1 LKLLVRRGDGHW
13 AEPEITGHQ
22 NEDALQQLLATAPD
36 LLPGAETGLPLA
48 IAREFPV
55 STGRIDILGV
65 DVDGEITLCECKLA
79 TNPGIRREVVG
90 QVLEYASVLKGV
102 GLADFAARFEARTKI
117 PLWDAV
123 EGIAGEGFDREA
135 FDQRVAE
142 NLAAGRFRLVIV
154 VDRIS
159 DALPDTILFLNDH
172 LDRAVLALELAY
184 LRDGDVEMILPRVF
198 GAESAERKRT
208 SRSETVADADTVIVA
223 ARDAYDSYLATAA
236 YVCQPLRSFR
246 DRVRYL
252 GFYRD
257 KAIQP
262 EIAAIRHR
270 RKSVMFSRDEA
281 ARLRASGD
289 PTDAAIA
296 DLIESRLAG
305 GRSAGQEH
313 QVFLLSSKD
322 DAETMKLPGEVQH
335 SDRGAWTQAQRYTTS
350 AALKRNPGTTAEL
363 AANGG

>member
-1 LKLLVRRGDGHW
+1 M
-13 AEPEITGHQ
+13 EPEISGHQ
-22 NEDALQQLLATAPD
+22 NEDALQHLLATAPD

-48 IAREFPV
+48 VAREFPV

-90 QVLEYASVLKGV
+90 QLLEYASVLQGV
-102 GLADFAARFEARTKI
+102 GLEEFAARFQARNGAL
-117 PLWDAV
+117 LWDAV
-123 EGIAGEGFDREA
+123 ADIAGEGFDRES

-142 NLAAGRFRLVIV
+142 NLARGRFRLVVV

-159 DALPDTILFLNDH
+159 DALRETILFLNDH

-184 LRDGDVEMILPRVF
+184 LRDGDVEMLLPRVY

-208 SRSETVADADTVIVA
+208 NRTETVADADTVIVA
-223 ARDAYDSYLATAA
+223 ARDAYDAYLITSA

-246 DRVRYL
+246 ERVKYL
-252 GFYRD
+252 GFYRN

-262 EIAAIRHR
+262 EIAAIKHR
-270 RKSVMFSRDEA
+270 RKSVVFSRDEA
-281 ARLRASGD
+281 SRLRSTGD
-289 PTDAAIA
+289 PTDAAVA
-296 DLIESRLAG
+296 ELIEARLAA

-313 QVFLLSSKD
+313 QVFLLSPKAD
-322 DAETMKLPGEVQH
+322 PETIKLPGEIQH
-335 SDRGAWTQAQRYTTS
+335 TERGAWTQAQRYTTS
-350 AALKRNPGTTAEL
+350 AALKRTPSTTDEL
-363 AANGG
+363 AAHGG